1 VTIAMPAA
9 TQSDRVMVFAVDD
22 GYFCM
27 HLNWI
32 EAVYQ
37 REDAPLHVVNI
48 ATGTGRRFLI
58 HRGEPALVIDLREAF
73 DLADVLGSTER
84 AALMVIRS
92 GSFLLALQVDA
103 CMAVRNLDLRTAVPV
118 PAKLVRDGGLSVGHL
133 VEIDGKIHGL
143 LEPNRIL
150 SGSLRERLEPML
162 KEVVAF
168 RDRQNQIVALAAEL
182 RRDPKLPAIKTYAR
196 LSRRNG
202 RARGATAARLV
213 LKAAQET
220 EQQADGTTDIAGDL
234 AADTLLRDLVRL
246 WAARQTGEV
255 EVTLPAGQSG
265 KIFLAAG
272 RIADAFVPGEW
283 GRGAFKRLLGARE
296 GSYSFTASDTPVH
309 PQRIADSALW
319 LLIET
324 VEQLNEERRGRNLH

>member
-1 VTIAMPAA
+1 MTTAIPGTA
-9 TQSDRVMVFAVDD
+9 QSNRVMVFAVDD

-27 HLNWI
+27 HLDWI

-73 DLADVLGSTER
+73 ELADVLGSTDR
-84 AALMVIRS
+84 DAFMIVRS

-103 CMAVRNLDLRTAVPV
+103 CIAVRPLDLHASVPV

-133 VEIDGKIHGL
+133 VEIDGKVHGL

-150 SGSLRERLEPML
+150 SGPLRERLEPLL
-162 KEVVAF
+162 KEAVAF
-168 RDRQNQIVALAAEL
+168 RDRQNQIAALAAEL
-182 RRDPKLPAIKTYAR
+182 RRDPKLPAIKAYAR

-202 RARGATAARLV
+202 RARAAAAARLIF
-213 LKAAQET
+213 KTAQEV
-220 EQQADGTTDIAGDL
+220 EQQGNDTTHVAGDL
-234 AADTLLRDLVRL
+234 IADTLLRDLVRL
-246 WAARQTGEV
+246 TAARQTGEV
-255 EVTLPAGQSG
+255 QVALSNGESG
-265 KIFLAAG
+265 KIFFDAG

-283 GRGAFKRLLGARE
+283 GRGAFKRLLGARD
-296 GSYSFTASDTPVH
+296 GSYNFTPTETPVH
-309 PQRIADSALW
+309 PQRIADAAAW

-324 VEQLNEERRGRNLH
+324 VEQLSEERRGRNLR